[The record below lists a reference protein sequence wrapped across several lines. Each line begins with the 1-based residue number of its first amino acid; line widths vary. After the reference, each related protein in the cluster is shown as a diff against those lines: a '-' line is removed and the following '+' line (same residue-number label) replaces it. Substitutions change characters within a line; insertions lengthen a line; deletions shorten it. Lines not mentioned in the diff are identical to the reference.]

1 MTTWFIV
8 EHTPRGIPHAD
19 AFTERTYDLIED
31 FEREHV
37 ETDGPPLLPNA
48 MIIASDLLL
57 DAHGPEAAWDRLD
70 LRAFLDRL
78 ASHAPDLLPYA
89 GRLRDTLIL
98 FLEHLVRR
106 GMVAAELVERA
117 RSVPLPREGRN
128 RAERRFLARQ
138 ARRRGRTSPEVDDD
152 VRVILPTKA
161 ERRAQDDGS

>member
-1 MTTWFIV
+1 MTIWLIV
-8 EHTPRGIPHAD
+8 EHTPRGIPYAD

-57 DAHGPEAAWDRLD
+57 DTHGPEAAWDRLD

-78 ASHAPDLLPYA
+78 GTHAPDLLPYA
-89 GRLRDTLIL
+89 ARLRATLLL

-106 GMVAAELVERA
+106 GTVPPEVARRA
-117 RSVPLPREGRN
+117 RAVPAPREGRN

-138 ARRRGRTSPEVDDD
+138 ARRRGPSIPAVDDD
-152 VRVILPTKA
+152 VRVLLPRDI
-161 ERRAQDDGS
+161 ERVVDDE